1 MLSPWLRI
9 NRDRSITLMVER
21 SEMGQGV
28 ITGLAMLAAEEM
40 EIALDR
46 IRVEFTPVALA
57 RSSR

>member
-1 MLSPWLRI
+1 
-9 NRDRSITLMVER
+9 
-21 SEMGQGV
+21 MGQGV